1 MAFNVDNVMLA
12 ATIVDLFGSIFNG
25 VFQQFNSWQRNKARL
40 RLSKV
45 ANILANKIADN
56 QSLVNKIMDWK
67 STKSS
72 QIMND
77 IFSTSAFG
85 NAYKMMKD
93 AISNIETASQKAVN
107 KVNEE
112 NKALNASLNDINTVM
127 GNMDQTISGMN
138 TAVSI
143 NKNEDIN
150 QILSSNSN
158 KSDSGIN
165 GQQQSNN
172 SYNPTLTGSGSFG
185 K

>member
-1 MAFNVDNVMLA
+1 M
-12 ATIVDLFGSIFNG
+12 
-25 VFQQFNSWQRNKARL
+25 

-45 ANILANKIADN
+45 ANQLANKIADN
-56 QSLVNKIMDWK
+56 QSLINKIMDWK

-72 QIMND
+72 QLMND

-85 NAYKMMKD
+85 NAYKMMKETM
-93 AISNIETASQKAVN
+93 SNIETASQKAIN
-107 KVNEE
+107 KANEE

-138 TAVSI
+138 TAVSV
-143 NKNEDIN
+143 NKNKDID

-158 KSDSGIN
+158 NSGSNIDD
-165 GQQQSNN
+165 QQQSNYG
-172 SYNPTLTGSGSFG
+172 YNPTLTGSGSFG